1 MIYLK
6 NDYSAGAHPKV
17 LQALVDTNMDNTV
30 GYGEDPYC
38 QEARDLIKDLIKCP
52 TANVYFAMAGTQTNL
67 TVLSAVLRTHQ
78 AIISAET
85 GHICVHEA
93 GAIEA
98 TGHKVIHVPT
108 SNGKLLPE
116 HIDKVMEQHCNA
128 HWVQPKLVF
137 ISNLTETGLV
147 YNKSE
152 LAALRKKSDEYGL
165 YLYMDGA
172 RLAMALAHK
181 DCDLTFEDLPKYLDA
196 FYIGGTKC
204 GTLMGEAIVLINE
217 SFNEGFTSLMK
228 QRGAILAKG
237 RLLGIQ
243 FKSILSDNLYLELGA
258 YANQLA
264 DKLAEGIAA
273 KGYTFNFPPSS
284 NMIFPIFPMELIE
297 SLDGKV
303 GYDDLIDFHNGTGC
317 IRLVTAW
324 STTEEDVQQF
334 LDLI

>member
-1 MIYLK
+1 MIALK

-17 LQALVDTNMDNTV
+17 LQALIDTNMENTV
-30 GYGEDPYC
+30 GYGDDPYC
-38 QEARDLIKDLIKCP
+38 KKAADLIRDLIKCP
-52 TANVYFAMAGTQTNL
+52 SAKVYFAMAGTQTNL
-67 TVLSAVLRTHQ
+67 TVLGAVLRPHQ

-108 SNGKLLPE
+108 DDGKLLPE

-137 ISNLTETGLV
+137 ISNLTETGLI
-147 YNKSE
+147 YKKAE
-152 LAALRKKSDEYGL
+152 IKALKEKCDEYGL

-172 RLAMALAHK
+172 RLAMALSHK
-181 DCDLTFEDLPKYLDA
+181 DSDLTFEDIPKLVDA

-204 GTLMGEAIVLINE
+204 GTLIGEAIVLINPAFDE
-217 SFNEGFTSLMK
+217 DFVSLMK

-237 RLLGIQ
+237 RLLGLQ
-243 FKSILSDNLYLELGA
+243 FHAILEDNLYLELGA
-258 YANQLA
+258 YANNLAERLA
-264 DKLAEGIAA
+264 DGIKA
-273 KGYTFNFPPSS
+273 KGYDFAFPPSS
-284 NMIFPIFPMELIE
+284 NMIFPIFPVELINQLE
-297 SLDGKV
+297 GKV
-303 GYDDLIDFHNGTGC
+303 GFDDFIDYHNGFGQ

-324 STTEEDVQQF
+324 STKEEEVDEF
-334 LDLI
+334 LKLI